1 MDIINYNQQKK
12 LRAIVE
18 EKAKYQKV
26 MLLFDNTASEKE
38 INEIYELIKDLCI
51 FNKAEISNVSN
62 EIYNGYRLLIYLCSA
77 NSYLM
82 VKFQTEEFVNVFL
95 PTDATIL
102 PFCLQDYKVNN
113 LNGYLILPEKAID
126 INVMPSVAFNS
137 FYSYLKNLIN
147 QQQGYEELNFF
158 SYQNLSPNVLQ
169 ILNLINSQTE
179 FIDLQILTECGIEY
193 NHLPIVDYLLI
204 SAFSVWI
211 EGVKNRCLSMV
222 DVYKVAKD
230 DSNLIDKFYAIS
242 TNILTHRMI
251 SLNVNC
257 LNTIIEKT
265 KLIVLE
271 SLQLIELP
279 TTQEI
284 EQIID
289 KIKHYAKTSQGLLLN
304 LYFYNVFSA

>member
-230 DSNLIDKFYAIS
+230 DSNLIDKLYAIS